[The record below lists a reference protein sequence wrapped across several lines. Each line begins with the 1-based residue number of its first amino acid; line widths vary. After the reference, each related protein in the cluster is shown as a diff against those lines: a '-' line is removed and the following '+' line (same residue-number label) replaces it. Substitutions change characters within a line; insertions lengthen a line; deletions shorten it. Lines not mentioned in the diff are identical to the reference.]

1 MRTNSSDRPTALIS
15 QHLRRSGITQI
26 ALAEELGVS
35 QSQISRVL
43 SGKSSKRSKLLAKIC
58 NYAFKP
64 PPAAAAE
71 AVRQNE
77 ELIKALAETWDGTQE
92 HAQALATVIRS
103 LGGLSS
109 PAQRRRPRDAS

>member
-1 MRTNSSDRPTALIS
+1 MRSNAPDRPIELVS
-15 QHLRRSGITQI
+15 QRLRRSGITQI
-26 ALAEELGVS
+26 TLAEELGVS
-35 QSQISRVL
+35 QSQVSRVL
-43 SGKSSKRSKLLAKIC
+43 SGKSSKRSKLLARIC

-64 PPAAAAE
+64 PPPAAAE
-71 AVRQNE
+71 AVKQNE

-103 LGGLSS
+103 LGALSG